1 MSLLDEKGLGA
12 FIDAHYRGRGDRLF
26 RMERLSRYAV
36 AQQSAELQAWRD
48 GTEPD
53 MATKQPWLDVLAGEV
68 ARGMRTR
75 RVRIL
80 SAELTDDEQ
89 RACHWGYPHIGRF
102 EEVRVLRRGEHPVPD
117 VLDHDYWVI
126 EPADGDLQVVHM
138 DYSPTGRFL
147 GAVVLPES
155 EHGPYLR
162 EQQLAWAIG
171 EPFTTWW
178 GRHGELHRRA
188 AA

>member
-26 RMERLSRYAV
+26 RMERLPQYAV

-48 GTEPD
+48 GGELD
-53 MATKQPWLDVLAGEV
+53 MAAKQPWLDVLASEV
-68 ARGMRTR
+68 ARGMLTR

-80 SAELTDDEQ
+80 SACLTDDE
-89 RACHWGYPHIGRF
+89 RHACHWGYPYVGRF

-126 EPADGDLQVVHM
+126 EPADGDLRVVRM

-155 EHGPYLR
+155 EHGPYLS
-162 EQQLAWAIG
+162 EQQLAWAIA

-178 GRHGELHRRA
+178 GRHGELHRRSA
-188 AA
+188 A